1 MSAAILAAVLAVAAA
16 EPGPAVDRAADSAP
30 VLACLDA
37 AERDPA
43 AERACAGV
51 AAQACI
57 EGLGGSAEAAGL
69 AACTAAEAAAWDA
82 TIAALT
88 GQIGALLRLQAE
100 AEAAAAE
107 AQETLLGAAQA
118 AWGQYREADCAQE
131 AAHWGEDPMAQAA
144 LSECWLNRSAAR
156 ALELLAKRRMLENP

>member
-16 EPGPAVDRAADSAP
+16 EPGPATDPAP

-51 AAQACI
+51 ASQACI
-57 EGLGGSAEAAGL
+57 ENLGGSAEAAGL
-69 AACTAAEAAAWDA
+69 AACTAAEAAAWEA
-82 TIAALT
+82 AIAALT

-100 AEAAAAE
+100 AEAAE
-107 AQETLLGAAQA
+107 AQEALLGAAQA
-118 AWGQYREADCAQE
+118 AWRQYREADCAQE
-131 AAHWGEDPMAQAA
+131 AAHWGEEPMAQAA

>member
-16 EPGPAVDRAADSAP
+16 EPGPATDPAP

-51 AAQACI
+51 ASQACI
-57 EGLGGSAEAAGL
+57 EDLGGSAEAAGL
-69 AACTAAEAAAWDA
+69 AACTAAEAAAWEA
-82 TIAALT
+82 AIAALT

-100 AEAAAAE
+100 AEAAE
-107 AQETLLGAAQA
+107 AQEALLGAAQA
-118 AWGQYREADCAQE
+118 AWRQYREADCAQE

>member
-16 EPGPAVDRAADSAP
+16 EPGPATDPAP

-51 AAQACI
+51 ASQACI
-57 EGLGGSAEAAGL
+57 ENLGGSAEAAGL
-69 AACTAAEAAAWDA
+69 AACTAAEAAAWEA
-82 TIAALT
+82 AIAALT

-100 AEAAAAE
+100 AEAAE
-107 AQETLLGAAQA
+107 AQEALLGAAQA
-118 AWGQYREADCAQE
+118 AWRQYREADCAQE
-131 AAHWGEDPMAQAA
+131 AAHWGKEPMAQAA

>member
-16 EPGPAVDRAADSAP
+16 EPGPATDPAP

-51 AAQACI
+51 ASQACI
-57 EGLGGSAEAAGL
+57 EDLGGSAEAAGL
-69 AACTAAEAAAWDA
+69 AACTAAEAAAWEA
-82 TIAALT
+82 AIAALT

-100 AEAAAAE
+100 AEAAE
-107 AQETLLGAAQA
+107 AQEALLGTAQA
-118 AWGQYREADCAQE
+118 AWRQYREADCAQE

>member
-1 MSAAILAAVLAVAAA
+1 MSAAILAAVLAVASA
-16 EPGPAVDRAADSAP
+16 EPGPATDPAP

-51 AAQACI
+51 ASQACI
-57 EGLGGSAEAAGL
+57 EDLGGSAEAAGL
-69 AACTAAEAAAWDA
+69 AACTAAEAAAWEA
-82 TIAALT
+82 AIAALT

-100 AEAAAAE
+100 AEAAE
-107 AQETLLGAAQA
+107 AQEALLGTAQA
-118 AWGQYREADCAQE
+118 AWRQYREADCAQE

>member
-16 EPGPAVDRAADSAP
+16 EPGPATDPAP

-51 AAQACI
+51 ASQVCI
-57 EGLGGSAEAAGL
+57 ENLGGSAEAAGL
-69 AACTAAEAAAWDA
+69 AACTAAEAAAWEA
-82 TIAALT
+82 AIAALT

-100 AEAAAAE
+100 AEAAE
-107 AQETLLGAAQA
+107 AQEALLGAAQA
-118 AWGQYREADCAQE
+118 AWRQYREADCAQE

>member
-16 EPGPAVDRAADSAP
+16 EPGPATDPAP

-51 AAQACI
+51 ASQACI
-57 EGLGGSAEAAGL
+57 ENLGGSAEAAGL
-69 AACTAAEAAAWDA
+69 AACTAAEAAAWEA
-82 TIAALT
+82 AIAALT

-100 AEAAAAE
+100 AEAAE
-107 AQETLLGAAQA
+107 AQEALLGAAQA
-118 AWGQYREADCAQE
+118 AWRQYREADCAQE

>member
-16 EPGPAVDRAADSAP
+16 EPGPAADQTTDPAP

-51 AAQACI
+51 ASQVCI
-57 EGLGGSAEAAGL
+57 EALGGSAEAAGL
-69 AACTAAEAAAWDA
+69 AACAAAEAAAWDA
-82 TIAALT
+82 AIGALT

-100 AEAAAAE
+100 AEAAE
-107 AQETLLGAAQA
+107 AQEALFGAAQA
-118 AWGQYREADCAQE
+118 AWRQYREADCAQE

>member
-16 EPGPAVDRAADSAP
+16 EPGPATDPAP

-51 AAQACI
+51 ASQACI
-57 EGLGGSAEAAGL
+57 ENLGGSAEAAGL
-69 AACTAAEAAAWDA
+69 AACTAAEAAAWEA
-82 TIAALT
+82 AIAALT

-100 AEAAAAE
+100 AEAAE
-107 AQETLLGAAQA
+107 AQEALLGTAQA
-118 AWGQYREADCAQE
+118 AWRQYREADCAQE